1 MDWVSKH
8 SVCWVVMILLIN
20 LSDPGHEK
28 QHTTRKMQRYP
39 THFSWTNT
47 SELTNISPF
56 KEGSHVHAGRAWYL
70 CYFSQ
75 PGSDILLRRI
85 INSHHTL
92 CLCDR
97 ESLYLKRINFR
108 GSIFKVFRGNIF
120 SLMREVRFAYLK
132 GFYFMVQ
139 IIFNDF

>member
-47 SELTNISPF
+47 SELTFPPLKKVHMYTQDGLDIYVIS
-56 KEGSHVHAGRAWYL
+56 H
-70 CYFSQ
+70 
-75 PGSDILLRRI
+75 
-85 INSHHTL
+85 
-92 CLCDR
+92 
-97 ESLYLKRINFR
+97 SL
-108 GSIFKVFRGNIF
+108 G
-120 SLMREVRFAYLK
+120 
-132 GFYFMVQ
+132 Q
-139 IIFNDF
+139 IYCSGEL